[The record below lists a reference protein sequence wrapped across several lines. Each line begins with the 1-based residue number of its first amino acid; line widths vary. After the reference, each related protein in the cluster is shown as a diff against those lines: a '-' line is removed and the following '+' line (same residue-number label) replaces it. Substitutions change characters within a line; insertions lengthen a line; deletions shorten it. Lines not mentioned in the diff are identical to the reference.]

1 MEKKTNYSIQTL
13 LESRS
18 FLYVLLLIVTIC
30 FVSTYTKIY
39 DVKLDMNGDNIHY
52 YALGKALAEG
62 KGFTNTISFSETP
75 HTHFPPGYPVF
86 VAGVM
91 KFFPDNINAVK
102 IANGILLYAAI
113 LLLFFLLKKIS
124 GKTISAAVDRC
135 IPIKIINARFAERKE
150 GISSMNDTEYRE
162 RCKELEKIY
171 IC

>member
-91 KFFPDNINAVK
+91 KFFPDNINEKNIGKYHRCFPDLCILFYSCRDIAVCH
-102 IANGILLYAAI
+102 
-113 LLLFFLLKKIS
+113 
-124 GKTISAAVDRC
+124 DHD
-135 IPIKIINARFAERKE
+135 E
-150 GISSMNDTEYRE
+150 
-162 RCKELEKIY
+162 
-171 IC
+171 

>member
-75 HTHFPPGYPVF
+75 HTHFPPGYPDSKRYLALCRYLAAF
-86 VAGVM
+86 LFIEKNIG
-91 KFFPDNINAVK
+91 KYHRCFPDLCILFYSCRDIAVCH
-102 IANGILLYAAI
+102 
-113 LLLFFLLKKIS
+113 
-124 GKTISAAVDRC
+124 DHD
-135 IPIKIINARFAERKE
+135 E
-150 GISSMNDTEYRE
+150 
-162 RCKELEKIY
+162 
-171 IC
+171 

>member
-13 LESRS
+13 LDSRS
-18 FLYVLLLIVTIC
+18 FLYVLLFIVTIC

-86 VAGVM
+86 VA
-91 KFFPDNINAVK
+91 I
-102 IANGILLYAAI
+102 
-113 LLLFFLLKKIS
+113 
-124 GKTISAAVDRC
+124 
-135 IPIKIINARFAERKE
+135 
-150 GISSMNDTEYRE
+150 
-162 RCKELEKIY
+162 
-171 IC
+171 

>member
-102 IANGILLYAAI
+102 IANGILLLSLI
-113 LLLFFLLKKIS
+113 HI
-124 GKTISAAVDRC
+124 
-135 IPIKIINARFAERKE
+135 
-150 GISSMNDTEYRE
+150 
-162 RCKELEKIY
+162 
-171 IC
+171 

>member
-124 GKTISAAVDRC
+124 GS
-135 IPIKIINARFAERKE
+135 IIVAFLTCMFCSIHAERYC
-150 GISSMNDTEYRE
+150 GMPRS
-162 RCKELEKIY
+162 
-171 IC
+171 